1 MTPPYA
7 RVPTGRRG
15 FTGHETL
22 AENGGMIHMNGRLFD
37 PDIGRFMTAD
47 PNIQAPG
54 YSQSYNRYSYLFNN
68 PLGGTDP
75 TGFEQLTDEQYV
87 TIVVAVV
94 VTIATYGSTS
104 AYLAGLGYSA
114 TVVEIGASAAAGAA
128 GAFASTLVATEGNL
142 EASFKSAAI
151 GGITGAAFAGIG
163 QAAPFAS
170 NPVGNVAARAVVG
183 CAQSSAQGGNCGAG
197 ALSAGFSAI
206 ANGIG
211 QGLNFNQF
219 ANGVFT
225 TVVGGVS
232 AKLGGGTFEEGA
244 FSAALSYVVGAAGSA
259 AHSDSSSS
267 SSSETMVDIEPTSEY
282 RVNSGD
288 KIAGVIYLRIG
299 PDGEMYVGSSGSTER
314 FKTRQLVHDRATGR
328 KNGYDILEDDPN
340 ASKKQLRIMEESRIR
355 QYGGPSNQGGVLV
368 LIFV

>member
-1 MTPPYA
+1 MYDADHNRIKESYVNGQIYFVNPGNQPLFEKQVNFNQTGVTHYRHFIGGVAIFTQYSTTGSDTKYSLKDHLGSTTVVTSGSGAVLERYSYDPWGRARQITGADMTPPYA

-47 PNIQAPG
+47 PTVQFAG

-183 CAQSSAQGGNCGAG
+183 CAQSSAQGGRSLLVPA
-197 ALSAGFSAI
+197 ALPTA
-206 ANGIG
+206 
-211 QGLNFNQF
+211 
-219 ANGVFT
+219 
-225 TVVGGVS
+225 VGG
-232 AKLGGGTFEEGA
+232 
-244 FSAALSYVVGAAGSA
+244 
-259 AHSDSSSS
+259 
-267 SSSETMVDIEPTSEY
+267 
-282 RVNSGD
+282 
-288 KIAGVIYLRIG
+288 
-299 PDGEMYVGSSGSTER
+299 
-314 FKTRQLVHDRATGR
+314 
-328 KNGYDILEDDPN
+328 
-340 ASKKQLRIMEESRIR
+340 
-355 QYGGPSNQGGVLV
+355 
-368 LIFV
+368 